1 MKFAVAVLLG
11 FVSQTEA
18 IQFRPNAVQ
27 SPWSVAAPAKPA
39 KVFGPNGG
47 FMDGY
52 VRALPTMYSEESDDR
67 LMNSLIMKYST
78 EETTDGEPNGVFFLA
93 KKNAM

>member
-1 MKFAVAVLLG
+1 
-11 FVSQTEA
+11 
-18 IQFRPNAVQ
+18 
-27 SPWSVAAPAKPA
+27 
-39 KVFGPNGG
+39 
-47 FMDGY
+47 
-52 VRALPTMYSEESDDR
+52 MYSEESDDR